1 MSEATRQTVL
11 FQELFDKPVVVAFD
25 APLQSSDGGALLLA
39 AADRR
44 LRLTEQLCGQLV
56 DAREQRKVHHGLGE
70 MLRQRVYGIALGYAD
85 GNDSARNG
93 DDPLLKLACGRSI
106 RDQQG
111 LASQPTLSRFEHS
124 VAARQLV
131 AMGRTIEAAV
141 IRQLK
146 RRHHRARLITI
157 DLDPTDDPTHGQQ
170 DFSFFNGHYD
180 SWCFLPLLGFL
191 SIDDQPEQYLFHAR
205 LRPGNASATRTA
217 APLLRRT
224 VARLRRSFPRAKIRV
239 RLDGGFA
246 HPRLFDLLE
255 ELRVEYLVAMPSN
268 SLLLEHAEP
277 AMRLV
282 RHMVNFTGQ
291 ALHIFDECIYRAKS
305 WSVAR
310 RVVIKAEVV
319 CHPGRKPKDNARFV
333 VSNLDHMGAERV
345 YQIYRQR
352 GDVENRIKELHHD
365 LEIDRTSTTS
375 YLSNHLR
382 VLLTATAYVLCQE
395 LRSRLAGT
403 ALQRVQVGTLRLRL
417 FKVATLVQES
427 VRRIVLSMPASF
439 PWKSLW
445 LATARRVGA
454 AAT

>member
-1 MSEATRQTVL
+1 MSEATRQSVL

-25 APLQSSDGGALLLA
+25 APLQSSDGGVVLLA

-44 LRLTEQLCGQLV
+44 LELTEQLCAQLL
-56 DAREQRKVHHGLGE
+56 DSREQRKVVHGLDQL
-70 MLRQRVYGIALGYAD
+70 LRQRIYGIALGYAD
-85 GNDSARNG
+85 GNDSARIG
-93 DDPLLKLACGRSI
+93 HDPLLKLSCGRST
-106 RDQQG
+106 RDEQA

-124 VAARQLV
+124 LAGRQLV
-131 AMGRTIEAAV
+131 AMGRTLEATV

-146 RRHHRARLITI
+146 RRHRHARLITI

-191 SIDDQPEQYLFHAR
+191 SFDDDPEQYLFHAR
-205 LRPGNASATRTA
+205 LRPGNATATRCV

-224 VARLRRSFPRAKIRV
+224 VARLRRCFPRARIRV

-255 ELRVEYLVAMPSN
+255 ELRVEYLVAMPGN
-268 SLLLEHAEP
+268 SRLIERAEP
-277 AMRLV
+277 RMRLV
-282 RHMVNFTGQ
+282 RHMANLTGHT
-291 ALHIFDECIYRAKS
+291 LHIFDECIYQAKS

-310 RVVIKAEVV
+310 RVIIKAEVV
-319 CHPGRKPKDNARFV
+319 CHPGREPKDNARFV
-333 VSNLDHMGAERV
+333 VSNLDRMGPERI
-345 YQIYRQR
+345 YQLYRER

-375 YLSNHLR
+375 YLANHLR
-382 VLLTATAYVLCQE
+382 VLLTAAAFVLCQE
-395 LRSRLAGT
+395 LRSRLART
-403 ALQRVQVGTLRLRL
+403 ELRRAQVGTLRLHL
-417 FKVATLVQES
+417 FKVAALVRES

-439 PWKSLW
+439 PWQSLW
-445 LATARRVGA
+445 QAAACRVGA
-454 AAT
+454 VAT